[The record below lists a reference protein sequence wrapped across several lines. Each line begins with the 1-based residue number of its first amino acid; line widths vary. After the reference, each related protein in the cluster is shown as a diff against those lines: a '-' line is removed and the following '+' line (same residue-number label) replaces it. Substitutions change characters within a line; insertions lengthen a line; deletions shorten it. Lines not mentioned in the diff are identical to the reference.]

1 MRSVKYCLT
10 GFILINTAIL
20 IIVFFEV
27 FIALLAALIIM
38 VGIGSL
44 DIGHTIGKSKSEFG
58 VPFSFAPLF
67 FLITL
72 PISYLMAIMSH
83 KKRKC
88 KKING

>member
-44 DIGHTIGKSKSEFG
+44 DIGHTIRKSK
-58 VPFSFAPLF
+58 
-67 FLITL
+67 I
-72 PISYLMAIMSH
+72 
-83 KKRKC
+83 
-88 KKING
+88 